1 VKRAD
6 DGGSRR
12 RDGNR
17 EQDCPAG
24 KGEASFGELEGEEIQ
39 FELSALLLA
48 VRAIACW
55 PRSSVREHAVDD
67 VGDLGGHHVA
77 GFLATAVPLG
87 NPGLLVTVAVL

>member
-1 VKRAD
+1 MKRAD

-39 FELSALLLA
+39 FELSAPVSGCSCHRLLA
-48 VRAIACW
+48 QVKRSRAYC
-55 PRSSVREHAVDD
+55 
-67 VGDLGGHHVA
+67 
-77 GFLATAVPLG
+77 
-87 NPGLLVTVAVL
+87 